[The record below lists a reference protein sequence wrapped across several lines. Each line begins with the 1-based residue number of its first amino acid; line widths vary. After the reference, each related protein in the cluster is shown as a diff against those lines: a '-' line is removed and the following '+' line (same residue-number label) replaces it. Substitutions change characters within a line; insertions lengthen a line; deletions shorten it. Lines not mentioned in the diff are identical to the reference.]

1 MPNSVIYQTLFPIK
15 NSFDT
20 DRLGLGQTLVQNG
33 KKRPQTRRSVTTG
46 PNVEKMYWKKK
57 TAVINF

>member
-20 DRLGLGQTLVQNG
+20 GRLGLGQTLVQNG
-33 KKRPQTRRSVTTG
+33 KKEGHKHEDLLPPAQ
-46 PNVEKMYWKKK
+46 M
-57 TAVINF
+57 

>member
-20 DRLGLGQTLVQNG
+20 GRLGLGQTLVQNG
-33 KKRPQTRRSVTTG
+33 KKKATNTKICYHRPKCRE
-46 PNVEKMYWKKK
+46 NVLEKE
-57 TAVINF
+57 NSGH